1 MHDGPVGHGTVLAQR
16 MGGGFRDQEE
26 EDQIHHR
33 QLAAGTS
40 RIKRTRTT
48 TPKYKADPR
57 ATSSR
62 SGVSGANMPDQSAG
76 SSSMAQDATR
86 TSAINGGRGMHMRDV
101 CENAEPCSLTP
112 PVTLAVDALRSA
124 PNRMNPQSRG
134 AALRL
139 PCDTGR

>member
-33 QLAAGTS
+33 QLADGTS

-76 SSSMAQDATR
+76 ISSMAQDATR
-86 TSAINGGRGMHMRDV
+86 TPAINGGRGMHM
-101 CENAEPCSLTP
+101 
-112 PVTLAVDALRSA
+112 
-124 PNRMNPQSRG
+124 
-134 AALRL
+134 
-139 PCDTGR
+139 